1 MVLVLVVLG
10 RTLEAANLPTLEDS
24 SLTDRENPLEDTEQL
39 RDNNDLQEEDD
50 WLLEL
55 RALREDDNEEMTV
68 EESRAELS
76 AASVEAAGEDE
87 VEEQDG
93 PREDLEEE
101 EEDRMGDHQE
111 DGGSRSLLVS
121 DDLGKA
127 MQPRSEAKQRGLA
140 GWNEEAL
147 LAEAGSY
154 LDYWDSPE
162 EMEDEEEEEERV
174 LGK

>member
-1 MVLVLVVLG
+1 M
-10 RTLEAANLPTLEDS
+10 
-24 SLTDRENPLEDTEQL
+24 
-39 RDNNDLQEEDD
+39 
-50 WLLEL
+50 
-55 RALREDDNEEMTV
+55 
-68 EESRAELS
+68 
-76 AASVEAAGEDE
+76 EAAGEDE

-162 EMEDEEEEEERV
+162 EMEDEEEEEEERV